1 MFGCHAVV
9 LVFKLFRIPETI
21 FNEIS
26 ARGAYK
32 SVAYKIIVMLF

>member
-1 MFGCHAVV
+1 M

-32 SVAYKIIVMLF
+32 IIVMLF